1 MIAPD
6 IFKNIKSPG
15 EAAALFQFQ
24 SSEFEQVLVTEVEW
38 LRKLLAL
45 TDEQLKPLDRTTLT
59 VVLQSVLEM
68 IEWRFTQNQVEQA
81 EEQKETAPAET
92 EAVEQQKAPTAE
104 A

>member
-38 LRKLLAL
+38 LRKLLDMD
-45 TDEQLKPLDRTTLT
+45 DERLKPLDRTTLT
-59 VVLQSVLEM
+59 VVLQTVLEM
-68 IEWRFTQNQVEQA
+68 IEWRFSEN
-81 EEQKETAPAET
+81 QKEDGLEKTD
-92 EAVEQQKAPTAE
+92 KSGK
-104 A
+104 

>member
-1 MIAPD
+1 MISPD

-24 SSEFEQVLVTEVEW
+24 SSEFEQVLVTLVEW

-45 TDEQLKPLDRTTLT
+45 NDEQLKPLDRGTLT
-59 VVLQSVLEM
+59 VVLQTILEM
-68 IEWRFTQNQVEQA
+68 IEWRFAQNQDEGQN
-81 EEQKETAPAET
+81 ETASAET
-92 EAVEQQKAPTAE
+92 EAVVQQEGPTAE

>member
-38 LRKLLAL
+38 LRKLLDMD
-45 TDEQLKPLDRTTLT
+45 DERLKPLDRTTLT
-59 VVLQSVLEM
+59 VVLQTVLEM
-68 IEWRFTQNQVEQA
+68 IEWRFTQNQQGVNESERPQDEPEAAQSAEGEAQA
-81 EEQKETAPAET
+81 
-92 EAVEQQKAPTAE
+92 
-104 A
+104 

>member
-6 IFKNIKSPG
+6 IFKNIKTPG

-45 TDEQLKPLDRTTLT
+45 SDEKLKPLDRTTLT
-59 VVLQSVLEM
+59 VVLQTVLEI
-68 IEWRFTQNQVEQA
+68 IEWRFTCNQMQQDE
-81 EEQKETAPAET
+81 KAPAE
-92 EAVEQQKAPTAE
+92 AE
-104 A
+104 APSTEE

>member
-38 LRKLLAL
+38 LRKLLEL
-45 TDEQLKPLDRTTLT
+45 DDEQLNPLDRTTLG
-59 VVLQSVLEM
+59 VVLQTVLEI
-68 IEWRFTQNQVEQA
+68 IEFRLVTT
-81 EEQKETAPAET
+81 EEDQKETAPDET
-92 EAVEQQKAPTAE
+92 EAVAVDGEPSA
-104 A
+104 

>member
-38 LRKLLAL
+38 LRKLLDMD
-45 TDEQLKPLDRTTLT
+45 DERLKPLDRTTLT
-59 VVLQSVLEM
+59 VVLQTVLEM
-68 IEWRFTQNQVEQA
+68 IEWRFSEN
-81 EEQKETAPAET
+81 QKETEPEET
-92 EAVEQQKAPTAE
+92 GESGELPTP
-104 A
+104 